1 MNHSDRFSPHRLRP
15 IGGIVAFLTLLV
27 GAAGCSTTRRL
38 PEGEVLYTGVK
49 YIHTNQEGRDDV
61 RASVAD
67 DVDAGL
73 KVEPNG
79 SFLGSAHYRWP
90 MQFGLWAYNALYTER
105 THGLRHWL
113 FTTLKSDPILV
124 SQVNPSLRSRAAEI
138 TMDDNG
144 YFGGTVA
151 YEVYPN
157 KHNARK
163 ASIGYTVTYPTP
175 YRYARIDYIPTE
187 SGEVNHIV
195 ENARQESCLKPGDIF
210 SASALEEERTR
221 LVNLLRSSGFYLY
234 GPDNIRYLADSTGGK
249 HEVALRVYLAEEQT
263 ATDVLQRCVVDS
275 VLLALDNGNGLEPN
289 HFDTLGFCTIGYRGA
304 KLRVRPNILRSCIP
318 FSEGEVYSDL
328 LTQRVKTS
336 LNRLNTFKYNQVQY
350 ALLPSDS
357 ASRADSV
364 NRMLMKVT
372 ATYDYPYDGQLE
384 FNVITK
390 DNHQT
395 GPGLS
400 LKVNRRNCF
409 RGGEL
414 LSTEFTSSYEW
425 LTGKNSY
432 SDGNNLLNSY
442 EFGLKTSLTYP
453 RLLLPRGIHVNHDYP
468 VSTTY
473 ALSLNIMRR
482 SGFFQMFKG
491 TGEVRYDFYTNS
503 VSSHSFCPIQLSY
516 TSMMQ
521 TSYSFDSI
529 VSANKVLQ
537 QSFSN
542 RFIPAIGY
550 TYLYDNRSLNKNRLT
565 QQWLQ
570 VSLTEAGGLL
580 DLCTGL
586 FGSKPQ
592 GERQL
597 LWQRFSQFVKGT
609 VDFRNYFQLNRS
621 TVLATRLLGGVA
633 YAYGNSTVVPYSEQ
647 FYIGGANSLRGF
659 SVRSLGPGRFKKG
672 SDRYAYMDQTGDI
685 KLEGNVELRFPF
697 AGDLQGALFADAGN
711 IWTMRDEESRPG
723 GKFDADHLL
732 QSLATDV
739 GLGFRYDLG
748 LLVVR
753 FDIGVPLHDPTTS
766 TEGKYYNISGSF
778 FGNLGYHLAVG
789 YPF

>member
-1 MNHSDRFSPHRLRP
+1 LLL
-15 IGGIVAFLTLLV
+15 LTLS
-27 GAAGCSTTRRL
+27 GCSTTRRL

-49 YIHTNQEGRDDV
+49 YIHTNRADREDV
-61 RASVAD
+61 ATDVATA
-67 DVDAGL
+67 VDAGL

-79 SFLGSAHYRWP
+79 SLLGSAHYRWP
-90 MQFGLWAYNALYTER
+90 MQFGLWAYNAFYTER
-105 THGLRHWL
+105 TRGLRHWL

-124 SQVNPSLRSRAAEI
+124 SQVNPSLRTRAAEI

-144 YFGGTVA
+144 YFGGSVN
-151 YEVYPN
+151 YEVIPN
-157 KHNARK
+157 RHNDRK
-163 ASIGYTVTYPTP
+163 ASIGYTVNYPQP
-175 YRYARIDYIPTE
+175 YRYSTIEYVPTA
-187 SGEVNHIV
+187 SPEVNNIV
-195 ENARQESCLKPGDIF
+195 HNARSESSLQPGEIF
-210 SASALEEERTR
+210 SAEALEEERTR
-221 LVNLLRSSGFYLY
+221 LVDLLRGSGFYLY
-234 GPDNIRYLADSTGGK
+234 NASNIRYLADSTGRK
-249 HEVALRVYLAEEQT
+249 HEVALRVYLAEEGTQT
-263 ATDVLQRCVVDS
+263 DALQRCIIDS
-275 VLLALDNGNGLEPN
+275 VLIALDNGNGLAPN

-304 KLRVRPNILRSCIP
+304 KLRMRPDILRSCIP
-318 FSEGEVYSDL
+318 CSEGEVYSDQ

-364 NRMLMKVT
+364 NRMLMQVT

-400 LKVNRRNCF
+400 LKVNHRNCLH
-409 RGGEL
+409 GGEL

-425 LTGKNSY
+425 LTGRNSY
-432 SDGNNLLNSY
+432 SENNNLINSY

-453 RLLLPRGIHVNHDYP
+453 RLLLPRVVRVNRDSP
-468 VSTTY
+468 VSTSY
-473 ALSLNIMRR
+473 SLSANVMRR

-491 TGEVRYDFYTNS
+491 TGEVRYDFYTTS
-503 VSSHSFCPIQLSY
+503 VSSHSFSPLQLSY

-521 TSYSFDSI
+521 TSYRFDSI

-537 QSFSN
+537 QGFSN
-542 RFIPAIGY
+542 RFIPAIVY
-550 TYLYDNRSLNKNRLT
+550 TYLYDNRSVNKSNLT

-659 SVRSLGPGRFKKG
+659 SVRSLGPGRYQTG
-672 SDRYAYMDQTGDI
+672 TDRYAYMDQTGDI
-685 KLEGNVELRFPF
+685 KLEANVELRFPF

-711 IWTMRDEESRPG
+711 IWTLRNEESRPG
-723 GKFDADHLL
+723 GQLDVDHLL
-732 QSLATDV
+732 RDLATDV

-748 LLVVR
+748 MLVVR

-766 TEGKYYNISGSF
+766 TEGKYYNITGSF

>member
-1 MNHSDRFSPHRLRP
+1 MKKHRHNTPLRSRTAW
-15 IGGIVAFLTLLV
+15 GGLAALALLT
-27 GAAGCSTTRRL
+27 AACSTTRRL

-49 YIHTNQEGRDDV
+49 YIHTTQPAEGEV
-61 RASVAD
+61 AAQVAESVN
-67 DVDAGL
+67 AGL

-79 SFLGSAHYRWP
+79 ALFGSAKYRWP
-90 MQFGLWAYNALYTER
+90 MQFGLWAYNAFYTER

-113 FTTLKSDPILV
+113 FTTLKSDPILI
-124 SQVNPSLRSRAAEI
+124 SQVNPSLRARASEI

-144 YFGGTVA
+144 YFGGTVD
-151 YEVYPN
+151 YEVFTN
-157 KHNARK
+157 KRNARK
-163 ASIGYTVTYPTP
+163 ASIGYEVTYPQP
-175 YRYARIDYIPTE
+175 YRYSTIEYMPTPNEELNNIVRNARDE
-187 SGEVNHIV
+187 SGIRPGKIF
-195 ENARQESCLKPGDIF
+195 NATD
-210 SASALEEERTR
+210 LEEERTR
-221 LVNLLRSSGFYLY
+221 LVELMQSSGYYLY
-234 GPDNIRYLADSTGGK
+234 GASNIRYLADSTGRS
-249 HEVALRVYLAEEQT
+249 HEVALRVYLAEDNT
-263 ATDVLQRCVVDS
+263 PSNVLQRCVIDS
-275 VLLALDNGNGLEPN
+275 VLIALDNGSGAEPN

-304 KLRVRPNILRSCIP
+304 RLRVKPEVLRSCIP
-318 FSEGEVYSDL
+318 FNEGEVYSAQ

-336 LNRLNTFKYNQVQY
+336 LDRLNTFKYNQVQY
-350 ALLPSDS
+350 SLLTADS
-357 ASRADSV
+357 VSQADSV
-364 NRMLMKVT
+364 NRMLMQVT

-395 GPGLS
+395 GPGMS
-400 LKVNRRNCF
+400 LKVNRRNCL

-425 LTGKNSY
+425 LTGRNSY
-432 SDGNNLLNSY
+432 SGNSNLLNSY
-442 EFGLKTSLTYP
+442 EFGLKTSLAFP
-453 RLLLPRGIHVNHDYP
+453 RLQLPRWVHVNSDNP

-473 ALSLNIMRR
+473 ALSANVMRR

-491 TGEVRYDFYTNS
+491 TGEVRYDFYTNK
-503 VSSHSFCPIQLSY
+503 VSSHSFSPIQLSY

-542 RFIPAIGY
+542 RFIPAIVY
-550 TYLYDNRSLNKNRLT
+550 TYLYDNRAVMKNRLT

-580 DLCTGL
+580 DLCTGI

-659 SVRSLGPGRFKKG
+659 SVRSVGPGRYVTG
-672 SDRYAYMDQTGDI
+672 SDLYAYMDQTGDI
-685 KLEGNVELRFPF
+685 KIEGNVELRFPM

-711 IWTMRDEESRPG
+711 IWTMRDEAGRPG
-723 GKFDADHLL
+723 GTLDADRFLRD
-732 QSLATDV
+732 LATDV

-753 FDIGVPLHDPTTS
+753 FDIGVPLHDPSTS
-766 TEGKYYNISGSF
+766 TDGKYYNITGSF